1 MKIKKYFGI
10 TAVAALALAA
20 CQPKQEAKPDFL
32 TEEINNI
39 VAQHTL
45 QTDIIEKSGTW
56 YSYKGERLGQGKENV
71 KVFLK
76 EHGDIADEIEQI
88 IRDTLAAE
96 PEKFEDVM
104 EEPMQA
110 DDLPDTLAE
119 TDGE

>member
-1 MKIKKYFGI
+1 MYGTGISREDDSRFGARPW
-10 TAVAALALAA
+10 TSSKRAAPGIRIRANGWARA
-20 CQPKQEAKPDFL
+20 RK
-32 TEEINNI
+32 
-39 VAQHTL
+39 
-45 QTDIIEKSGTW
+45 
-56 YSYKGERLGQGKENV
+56 NV